1 MDRKVPMQAA
11 SRSSIQPMNARALP
25 TRVGP
30 AMATGNSRAVMATR
44 NKRDPVDTDLPG
56 DAEVAEPRVL
66 ADELEPGLA
75 GLEVDDQVGDEGQ
88 FDDRRRPDRW
98 AWPGDPPRRSG

>member
-1 MDRKVPMQAA
+1 MQAA
-11 SRSSIQPMNARALP
+11 SRSSIQPMKARALP

-44 NKRDPVDTDLPG
+44 NSEIPSTPDLPG

-66 ADELEPGLA
+66 ADELEAGLA
-75 GLEVDDQVGDEGQ
+75 GLEVDDQVGDQGQ
-88 FDDRRRPDRW
+88 LDHGDGQADRLGQPPLRRRP
-98 AWPGDPPRRSG
+98 G